1 MSAETPSPEQTDAL
15 EAQMLPL
22 VADLVDIA
30 RRHITAGLDP
40 EAVGAVFLAL
50 GARIDVDPI
59 TFGRWARGTIETA
72 GGPSA

>member
-40 EAVGAVFLAL
+40 KAVGAVFRTL
-50 GARIDVDPI
+50 GVCIEFDPI
-59 TFGRWARGTIETA
+59 TFGRWARGTVETA

>member
-1 MSAETPSPEQTDAL
+1 MSADTPSAEPTDAL

-22 VADLVDIA
+22 VADLIDTA

-40 EAVGAVFLAL
+40 EAVGAVFRVI

-59 TFGRWARGTIETA
+59 TFGRWARGTVETA